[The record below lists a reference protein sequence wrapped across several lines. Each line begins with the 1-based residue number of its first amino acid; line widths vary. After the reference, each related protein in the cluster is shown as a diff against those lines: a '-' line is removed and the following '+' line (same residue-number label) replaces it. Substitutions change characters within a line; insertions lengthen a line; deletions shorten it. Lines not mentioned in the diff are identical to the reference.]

1 MSGELAAYLSPMGW
15 TVDEFAALRTYG
27 VRPPKDIVA
36 SDLDDMAQQN
46 AHVPI
51 ATELAK
57 NTMKISSPDDF
68 KVDELLNT
76 DEDVEVAVF
85 LSKVLTKALINRT
98 QRILKAKLTGQTYVT
113 PQFSSDM
120 QSQISKIAAAETT
133 LASGSKQK
141 SSSEPPA
148 AGTPTPA
155 TAPEKPTEVKK
166 KRTPITAPDPV
177 IAQTILNW
185 YLFILENCSNF
196 QENVLILKDCM
207 LDL

>member
-1 MSGELAAYLSPMGW
+1 MSTELTAYLNPMGW

-46 AHVPI
+46 SLVPI
-51 ATELAK
+51 ATQLAK

-76 DEDVEVAVF
+76 NEDVEVAVF

-98 QRILKAKLTGQTYVT
+98 QHILKAKLTGQTYVT
-113 PQFSSDM
+113 PQFSSDL

-133 LASGSKQK
+133 LLK
-141 SSSEPPA
+141 S
-148 AGTPTPA
+148 
-155 TAPEKPTEVKK
+155 
-166 KRTPITAPDPV
+166 
-177 IAQTILNW
+177 
-185 YLFILENCSNF
+185 
-196 QENVLILKDCM
+196 
-207 LDL
+207 